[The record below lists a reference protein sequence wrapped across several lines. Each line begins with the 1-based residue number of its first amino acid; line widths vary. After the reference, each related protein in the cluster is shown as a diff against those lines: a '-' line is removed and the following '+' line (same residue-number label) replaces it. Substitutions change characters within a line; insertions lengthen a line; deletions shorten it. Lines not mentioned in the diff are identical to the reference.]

1 MRSVILIMDGTF
13 EKGRGYPENTTNQL
27 LKNFP
32 SLVLRKLKM
41 ENEHQSDYATIGN
54 LIKKM
59 HNATK
64 DEEGKGCAS
73 MFAAAV
79 FAGLL
84 INSNENDP
92 KEKTEYITE
101 AIRVLKYAAQHDF
114 DEVLALFDLE
124 IMPEFVQ

>member
-1 MRSVILIMDGTF
+1 MD
-13 EKGRGYPENTTNQL
+13 
-27 LKNFP
+27 
-32 SLVLRKLKM
+32 
-41 ENEHQSDYATIGN
+41 NEHQSDYATIGD
-54 LIKKM
+54 LITKM

-64 DEEGKGCAS
+64 DEEGNGCAS

-101 AIRVLKYAAQHDF
+101 AIRVMTTGAVIFMMSSLLDCWPMNLISSNRNVYSIQHYYRVF
-114 DEVLALFDLE
+114 EKSRS
-124 IMPEFVQ
+124 

>member
-1 MRSVILIMDGTF
+1 MD
-13 EKGRGYPENTTNQL
+13 
-27 LKNFP
+27 
-32 SLVLRKLKM
+32 
-41 ENEHQSDYATIGN
+41 NEHQSDYATIGD
-54 LIKKM
+54 LITKM

-64 DEEGKGCAS
+64 DEEGNGCAS